1 MPKNNKIDIS
11 KNMIRASMVKMPNK
25 RVTVAKYPNALV
37 VEIRKIGDEPIKAV
51 STTYR
56 KRQTLTYALSYETA
70 IALYH
75 LLGKSINISDM
86 VNFNLI
92 KEEESGEAKE

>member
-1 MPKNNKIDIS
+1 MNNTIDIGNKPRS
-11 KNMIRASMVKMPNK
+11 ARMVKMHNK
-25 RVTVAKYPNALV
+25 RVTVAKYDTALV
-37 VEIRKIGDEPIKAV
+37 VEIRKIGDVPIEAH

-75 LLGKSINISDM
+75 LLGKSINLSDM

-92 KEEESGEAKE
+92 KEVEE